1 MKVHTTKMAVL
12 LSVAVLLTAT
22 TAFPAGYTDPITGME
37 FVLVKGGCYE
47 MGDIFGGGYPD
58 EKPVHQVCVDN
69 FYIGKYAVTQAQYQK
84 IMGENPSLSKDIG
97 PNYPVESVSWD
108 DAHAFALRLAEKS
121 GKKFRLLSEAEW
133 EYAARSGGKNEKWPG
148 TSDPKQLGDFAW
160 LQSNSGNKTHPVG
173 TKLPNSLG
181 IYDMSGNVLQWCQD
195 WQDDDYYKNSPR
207 KNPDGPRTGSERVVR
222 GGCFYLNTESSN
234 TSRLSF
240 PPDFRLYFLG
250 FRLAVSGLTAV
261 NAGTDGNKDEPRQPD
276 KK

>member
-1 MKVHTTKMAVL
+1 MTTVLVL
-12 LSVAVLLTAT
+12 LASLILATSSVFA
-22 TAFPAGYTDPITGME
+22 AGYTEPVTGME
-37 FVLVKGGCYE
+37 FILVKGGCYQ
-47 MGDIFGGGYPD
+47 MGDVFGGGQPE
-58 EKPVHQVCVDN
+58 EKPFHQVCLDD
-69 FYIGKYAVTQAQYQK
+69 FYIGKFAVTQAQYHK
-84 IMGENPSLSKDIG
+84 IMGNNPSVFKETGS
-97 PNYPVESVSWD
+97 NYPVENVTWD
-108 DAHAFALRLAEKS
+108 DAHAFALRLAEKT
-121 GKKFRLLSEAEW
+121 GKKFHLPSEAEW

-195 WQDDDYYKNSPR
+195 WHDDDYYKNSPR
-207 KNPDGPRTGSERVVR
+207 KNPEGPRTGSERVVR

-240 PPDFRLYFLG
+240 PPDFRFYILG
-250 FRLAVSGLTAV
+250 FRLAVSGLTPI
-261 NAGTDGNKDEPRQPD
+261 NAATDGNKDEPRQTD